1 MKQPKKKILIGV
13 AIALVVLV
21 AGGIMFCYREQPSGT
36 PDFQDGM
43 FPYQIPNTSLVIQKV
58 RSYDGVF
65 IEDGSDREVF
75 GISAIVVENIGDECI
90 EYAKISMQC
99 NGKPLVYELK
109 TLEPK
114 GVMIVQEYTA
124 AIYEEG
130 KYSECTAEIAIMETM
145 DMAEDYISIEEVD
158 GGKVRITNISEIDI
172 PSIRIF
178 YKFYKSDTK
187 VLLGG
192 ITYTVKISELQ
203 KGETREVILSHY
215 EKGASRIMMVR
226 TYDTN

>member
-1 MKQPKKKILIGV
+1 
-13 AIALVVLV
+13 
-21 AGGIMFCYREQPSGT
+21 
-36 PDFQDGM
+36 
-43 FPYQIPNTSLVIQKV
+43 VIQKV

-75 GISAIVVENIGDECI
+75 GISAIVVENTGDECI

-114 GVMIVQEYTA
+114 GIIIVQESTA
-124 AIYEEG
+124 AAYEEG
-130 KYSECTAEIAIMETM
+130 EYGECTAEVAIMETM
-145 DMAEDYISIEEVD
+145 DMAEDYVNIEEVD
-158 GGKVRITNISEIDI
+158 AGTIRITNVSEKEL
-172 PSIRIF
+172 PSVRIF
-178 YKFYKSDTK
+178 YKFYKKETK

-192 ITYTVKISELQ
+192 ITYTVKISQLKQ
-203 KGETREVILSHY
+203 GETREIVLSHY

-226 TYDTN
+226 TYDTY

>member
-1 MKQPKKKILIGV
+1 MKKPKKKILIGV
-13 AIALVVLV
+13 AIVLAV
-21 AGGIMFCYREQPSGT
+21 LIAGGIFFCYKEQPSGT
-36 PDFQDGM
+36 PDLQDGM

-75 GISAIVVENIGDECI
+75 GISAIVVENTGDACI

-124 AIYEEG
+124 AAYEVGE
-130 KYSECTAEIAIMETM
+130 YSDCTAEIAIMETM
-145 DMAEDYISIEEVD
+145 DMADEYVSIEEVD
-158 GGKVRITNISEIDI
+158 GGKVRITNISEKDI

-192 ITYTVKISELQ
+192 ITYTVKISELK